1 MLIEFNVTNYRSIKE
16 TQTLSMVKSKYYD
29 DLEEKNCFDSDVGSP
44 NKLLRT
50 AVIYGPNAAGKSNL
64 IRAIHFMQSFVLQSH
79 KYQEGQRINTMPY
92 ALSSDSRIK
101 PSEFEVFFI
110 QDGVRYQ
117 YGFALN
123 SERVTEEWLLAC
135 PEGKQQRWF
144 QRVYDEKTQKDSWY
158 FGSKFTGRKQLWQES
173 TRKNALFL
181 STAIQLNN
189 EQLKPVFNWF
199 QNRLAVI
206 LPNVPI
212 NLQFS
217 IDLCSS
223 EEGKAKIMEFMNAA
237 DLSISGI
244 NIELKKIPVTP
255 EGLPPDIPQ
264 ELKEKMVKDLHEKG
278 VPLISFQHRDD
289 ENEPVFFN
297 FLDESDGTRKLFAF
311 AGPWID
317 VKAKARV
324 LFIDELD
331 TSLHPL
337 LVRYLVETF
346 HDSKTNP
353 HNAQLIFTTHD
364 TSLLD
369 HVLFRRDQIWFM
381 ERAINNATSI
391 YPLSDFK
398 ARKKEAIEKR
408 YLQGRYGALPF
419 IEDLRS

>member
-1 MLIEFNVTNYRSIKE
+1 MEFKVTNYRSIKE

-29 DLEEKNCFDSDVGSP
+29 DLEEKNCFDSGVRSL

-64 IRAIHFMQSFVLQSH
+64 IWAIGFMRNFVLQSH
-79 KYQEGQRINTMPY
+79 NHQEGQRINTVPF
-92 ALSSDSRIK
+92 ALSSDSRTK

-123 SERVTEEWLLAC
+123 SERVIEEWLLAY

-144 QRVYDEKTQKDSWY
+144 QRTYDEKTQKDNWY

-173 TRKNALFL
+173 TRNNALFL

-199 QNRLAVI
+199 QNRLTVI
-206 LPNVPI
+206 LPHDNI
-212 NLQFS
+212 NLKFS
-217 IDLCSS
+217 IDKCFS

-237 DLSISGI
+237 DLSVSGI
-244 NIELKKIPVTP
+244 NIEFKKLPITP
-255 EGLPPDIPQ
+255 EVLPPEIPK
-264 ELKEKMVKDLHEKG
+264 ELRENMVKDLHVTG
-278 VPLISFQHRDD
+278 VPFIHFQHLNDK
-289 ENEPVFFN
+289 NEPVFFN
-297 FLDESDGTRKLFAF
+297 FQDESDGTKRFFAF

-317 VKAKARV
+317 VKANARV
-324 LFIDELD
+324 LFVDELD
-331 TSLHPL
+331 KSLHPL

-346 HDSKTNP
+346 HGNKTNP
-353 HNAQLIFTTHD
+353 HNAQLIFTTHN
-364 TSLLD
+364 TSLLSNE
-369 HVLFRRDQIWFM
+369 LFRRDQIWFM
-381 ERAINNATSI
+381 ERDNDNATTM
-391 YPLSDFK
+391 YPLSDFQ
-398 ARKKEAIEKR
+398 ARKKESIEKR

-419 IEDLRS
+419 IGDLRS